1 MIFTVLPALHYDL
14 RSVDVCLRVHLLLHH
29 LHSLETPPL
38 GTDSGS
44 PYPFHP
50 CLTRHLICPTI
61 AYFQKP
67 LLLTLLHALR
77 IFPFGVDEIYLAL
90 STFPSLY
97 LFFSAPTDLLKHS
110 LLAKCRESISN
121 QRTEHSPNKDKTRHY
136 HPETPQSCSF
146 QMPRPQGK
154 NTNRS
159 SQDKMPPPEAS
170 NPVTASP
177 ERYKKTRAQGEDSK
191 IAILNM
197 FINLKRIRM
206 NHLVMTEKT

>member
-1 MIFTVLPALHYDL
+1 MPESPPPPTPSPFTGDSSSWD
-14 RSVDVCLRVHLLLHH
+14 RLRV
-29 LHSLETPPL
+29 P
-38 GTDSGS
+38 
-44 PYPFHP
+44 
-50 CLTRHLICPTI
+50 
-61 AYFQKP
+61 
-67 LLLTLLHALR
+67 
-77 IFPFGVDEIYLAL
+77 LAL
-90 STFPSLY
+90 SSLSHQTSDLPY
-97 LFFSAPTDLLKHS
+97 YSLLSGAPPPNTPLRPENLSFWRGPDLSSSFHFSSLHLFFFAPTTCWSTPYWLS
-110 LLAKCRESISN
+110 AGGSISK

-136 HPETPQSCSF
+136 HLETPQSCSF

-177 ERYKKTRAQGEDSK
+177 ERCNRTRAQGEDSK

-197 FINLKRIRM
+197 FINLKRIWM